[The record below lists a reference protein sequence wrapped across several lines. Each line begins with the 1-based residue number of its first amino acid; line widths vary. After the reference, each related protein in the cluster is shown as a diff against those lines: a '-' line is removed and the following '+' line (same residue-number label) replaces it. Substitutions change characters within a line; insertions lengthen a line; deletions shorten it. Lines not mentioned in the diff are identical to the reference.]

1 MAIKKSKG
9 MGAYLAVLLLLM
21 LLAVFIFTPTN
32 NGNTLTYSQVLQYF
46 ENGQVSEFVIDCNQG
61 DLTMKVDGVE
71 REVVYRLPSI
81 SIFLNDVDLEAYSQ
95 SYNAAHPDA
104 PLSYDYIPAEE
115 PSLLLT
121 MLPTLLLLVGMV
133 IFWVLMMRQAGGGG
147 GKISNFSKA
156 KAKPVTEGRKVTFA
170 DVAGA
175 DEEKQELEEI
185 VEFLKN
191 PGKFNMLGARVPKGV
206 LLMGPPGT
214 GKTLLARAVAGEA
227 GVPFFSISGSDFVEM
242 FVGVGASRV
251 RDLFEQAKKNA
262 PSIIFIDEIDAVGRH
277 RGAGLGGG
285 HDEREQTLN
294 QLLVEMDGFGANTG
308 VIVIAATNR
317 SDILDPALLRPGR
330 FDRQIVVNYPDVK
343 GREEILRVH
352 TRNKPLGPDVDLRV
366 IAQTTIGFTGADLE
380 NLANEAALLAAR
392 KNRKAITMAD
402 IEEATIKVIAGPE
415 KRSHKV
421 SDKDRNL
428 TCYHEAGHAVT
439 TYYCPTQSAV
449 HQVSIIPRGMAGGY
463 TLSLPEDDRNYKTKR
478 EMYEEIVTLLGG
490 RVAEKLVLDD
500 ISTGASND
508 IERAS
513 KIARNMVTRY
523 GFSEKLGPIV
533 YGQDQGEIFLGRDLG
548 QTRNYSENVAAE
560 IDQEVRE
567 IVDTAYERCKEIL
580 EEHRDQLERVAQY
593 LKRREKIDAETF
605 RLLMETDL
613 SYEELDAKAEA
624 RRLANDPAAATPS
637 PRRPRTPVEQAPTE
651 EPQQAPSED
660 TVPQVP
666 MPEAEDQ
673 PQASQTPEIPQEA
686 GDPRDE
692 NTQN

>member
-175 DEEKQELEEI
+175 DEEKQELEET
-185 VEFLKN
+185 VELLKN